1 MALDVQPI
9 QAAVAS
15 TTVAG
20 DARPGPQTGPQPG
33 AVQGGPA
40 PGTSLPAGAVSGP
53 ALAAVVGRLNE
64 HVRQVRP
71 DLEFSISI
79 DKETD
84 RPVVKIIDR
93 RTKEV
98 VRQIPPQDI
107 LSLDHRL
114 QQLAGLLLRARA

>member
-1 MALDVQPI
+1 MALDIQPI

-15 TTVAG
+15 TSAAG
-20 DARPGPQTGPQPG
+20 GARPAPQPG
-33 AVQGGPA
+33 AGQSAPA
-40 PGTSLPAGAVSGP
+40 PGTHLPPGAASGP
-53 ALAAVVGRLNE
+53 ALAAVVDRLNE